1 MQAIIKIEDVYY
13 ICLACFLR
21 QISVASNAIQTI
33 DNEAVNEVYHLIIY
47 CLNCI
52 RRDEKGPKIM

>member
-1 MQAIIKIEDVYY
+1 MQAIIKIEDVLPVLYVK
-13 ICLACFLR
+13 FR
-21 QISVASNAIQTI
+21 SRRMQFKQQIMKL
-33 DNEAVNEVYHLIIY
+33 NEVYHLIIY